1 MMNRRSA
8 VALLG
13 ACLLS
18 VAPASA
24 QVSTPRY
31 TAEIVTAARRDEAA
45 LRACVDG
52 HRAEARAAWRR
63 VRAVSATLRTDGRL
77 GDIRVDAPGAD
88 GGAVEACL
96 RPVIQRWQ
104 LRPPA
109 GGTAV
114 RLVYSRAQIVRAARS
129 G

>member
-1 MMNRRSA
+1 MMKHRSA

-13 ACLLS
+13 GCLLS
-18 VAPASA
+18 VASASA
-24 QVSTPRY
+24 QVPAPHY
-31 TAEIVTAARRDEAA
+31 NAEIVTVARRDEAA

-52 HRAEARAAWRR
+52 HRVEARRAWRR
-63 VRAVSATLRTDGRL
+63 VRGVSATVQPDGRL

-109 GGTAV
+109 GGAAV
-114 RLVYSRAQIVRAARS
+114 RLVYTRAQILRAARS

>member
-1 MMNRRSA
+1 MINRRSA

-13 ACLLS
+13 GCLLS
-18 VAPASA
+18 VASASA
-24 QVSTPRY
+24 QVPTPHQ
-31 TAEIVTAARRDEAA
+31 TSEIVAAARGDEAA

-52 HRAEARAAWRR
+52 HRAEARRAWRR
-63 VRAVSATLRTDGRL
+63 VRGVSATLQPDGHL

-88 GGAVEACL
+88 GAAVEACL

-109 GGTAV
+109 GGAPV
-114 RLVYSRAQIVRAARS
+114 RLVYSRAQILRAARS

>member
-1 MMNRRSA
+1 MMNRYSA

-18 VAPASA
+18 AASGSA
-24 QVSTPRY
+24 QTPTPQY
-31 TAEIVTAARRDEAA
+31 AAEIVTAARRDEAA

-52 HRAEARAAWRR
+52 HRAEARRAWRR
-63 VRAVSATLRTDGRL
+63 VRGVSATVQPDGHL

-104 LRPPA
+104 LRRPE
-109 GGTAV
+109 GGAAV
-114 RLVYSRAQIVRAARS
+114 RLVYSRAQILRAARS